1 VKVFRKPVKPTP
13 KKRLRAAAHR
23 AAKYS
28 EDDYASDEPNV
39 RLSRAFVVVLLLH
52 VVAVGGIFAFSALKD
67 RQAASSAVKAEKA
80 EKAEIT
86 NGKLAAVQPIATRES
101 GIPEKPGTKL
111 EAQKLIDSSRQTTGT
126 GTKSLSGGVSESAGD
141 GGKTYV
147 VQKGDSPAGIAKK
160 FKVSYAELLKTNNIE
175 DPKRLQIGQKL
186 LIP

>member
-1 VKVFRKPVKPTP
+1 MKVFRKPAKPTP
-13 KKRLRAAAHR
+13 KRRLRSAAHR
-23 AAKYS
+23 SAKYS
-28 EDDYASDEPNV
+28 EEDFDEPNV

-67 RQAASSAVKAEKA
+67 RQTASPTVKAEKA
-80 EKAEIT
+80 AIT
-86 NGKLAAVQPIATRES
+86 NGKLATVPPNGTRES
-101 GIPEKPGTKL
+101 GMPEKSGARL
-111 EAQKLIDSSRQTTGT
+111 EAQKLIDSSRQTTGS

-147 VQKGDSPAGIAKK
+147 VQKGDSPAGIAKR

>member
-1 VKVFRKPVKPTP
+1 VKVFRKPTKPTP
-13 KKRLRAAAHR
+13 SKRLRAAAQR
-23 AAKYS
+23 TAKYAEEDYGS
-28 EDDYASDEPNV
+28 EEPNV

-67 RQAASSAVKAEKA
+67 RQGGSSVGKIEKTGPA
-80 EKAEIT
+80 
-86 NGKLAAVQPIATRES
+86 NGKVAAAQPLAARES
-101 GIPEKPGTKL
+101 GTADKPGTKL
-111 EAQKLIDSSRQTTGT
+111 EAQKIIDSSRQTIAS
-126 GTKSLSGGVSESAGD
+126 GTKPQNGGVPESAGE

-175 DPKRLQIGQKL
+175 DPKRLQIGQRL

>member
-1 VKVFRKPVKPTP
+1 MKVFKKPAKPTP
-13 KKRLRAAAHR
+13 KKRLRAAAQR
-23 AAKYS
+23 AAKYP
-28 EDDYASDEPNV
+28 EEDYASDEPNV

-67 RQAASSAVKAEKA
+67 RQAARATVKPEKS
-80 EKAEIT
+80 EIA
-86 NGKLAAVQPIATRES
+86 NGKPGTVQPVATRES
-101 GIPEKPGTKL
+101 GMPEKSGTKL
-111 EAQKLIDSSRQTTGT
+111 EAQKLIDSSRQTTGS
-126 GTKSLSGGVSESAGD
+126 GTKSVSGGVAESAGD

>member
-1 VKVFRKPVKPTP
+1 VKVLRKSVKPTP
-13 KKRLRAAAHR
+13 RKRLRAAAPR
-23 AAKYS
+23 TAKYS
-28 EDDYASDEPNV
+28 DEDGTSEEPNV

-67 RQAASSAVKAEKA
+67 RQTAVSAGKSEKT
-80 EKAEIT
+80 EPK
-86 NGKLAAVQPIATRES
+86 NGKGSTLQPTAMRES
-101 GIPEKPGTKL
+101 GTPEKPGAKL
-111 EAQKLIDSSRQTTGT
+111 EAQKIVDAARLTSGN
-126 GTKSLSGGVSESAGD
+126 GTKSQSGGASETVAE

-175 DPKRLQIGQKL
+175 DPKKLQIGQRL

>member
-1 VKVFRKPVKPTP
+1 MKVFRKPAKPTP
-13 KKRLRAAAHR
+13 KKRLRAAAQR

-28 EDDYASDEPNV
+28 EEDYASDEPNV

-67 RQAASSAVKAEKA
+67 RQTASSTVKA

-86 NGKLAAVQPIATRES
+86 NGKLATVQPIATRES
-101 GIPEKPGTKL
+101 GIPEKSGTKL
-111 EAQKLIDSSRQTTGT
+111 EAQKLIDSSRQTTGS
-126 GTKSLSGGVSESAGD
+126 GTKSQSGGVPELAGD

>member
-1 VKVFRKPVKPTP
+1 VKVFRKPAKPTP
-13 KKRLRAAAHR
+13 KRRLRAAAQR
-23 AAKYS
+23 AAKYAEEDYGS
-28 EDDYASDEPNV
+28 EEPNV

-67 RQAASSAVKAEKA
+67 RPGGSSVGKPEKA
-80 EKAEIT
+80 EPA
-86 NGKLAAVQPIATRES
+86 NGKVATAQPPAGRETGATD
-101 GIPEKPGTKL
+101 KPGTKL
-111 EAQKLIDSSRQTTGT
+111 EAQKIIDSPRQTI
-126 GTKSLSGGVSESAGD
+126 SPRSQNGGASEPAGEA
-141 GGKTYV
+141 GKTYV